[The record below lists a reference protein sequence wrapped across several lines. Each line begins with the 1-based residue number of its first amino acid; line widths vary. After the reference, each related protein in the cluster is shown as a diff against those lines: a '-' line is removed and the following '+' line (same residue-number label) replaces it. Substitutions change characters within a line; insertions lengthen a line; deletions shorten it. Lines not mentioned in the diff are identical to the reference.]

1 VKKER
6 VTPIKFCLLWHQHQP
21 DYRAGNRFLL
31 PWTWLHATKDYL
43 EMAQHFERHP
53 NMHGTINLV
62 PSLLK
67 QIEEYLAG
75 DTYDPVIALMTK
87 PAEHLTKE
95 DRETMIVN
103 FFMAHPDTLIF
114 RSKRYRELYD
124 TVFADGHEAP
134 FNGAWHSDRAARL
147 TERDYRDLAV
157 HYSLAWTGEI
167 ARRTE
172 PFATLIKKDQDYTEE
187 DKQTL
192 WNAQLANVRKIIPL
206 HRTLAEREQIELT
219 TTPFYHPILPLLID
233 TRSAR
238 DAMPAVSLPL
248 RTFAAPEEADRQIR
262 RGRSYFET
270 EVGITPRGL
279 WPSEGSVSEAALAL
293 IRKNHFHW
301 TATDEG
307 VLMNSLEFPSVN
319 GVSIRPEHGKFFPWK
334 FETPDGPISI
344 FFRDHRLSDNI
355 GFVYQSWNAEDAARD
370 FTNHLLQIRAV
381 LIELYGEKLLANAC
395 ISVIL
400 DGENCWEYYP
410 NNGFDFL
417 DKLYSSLTN
426 IPEIAPVTFSE
437 ALEAIGEEKLP
448 VLTKIVAGSWI
459 NANFRIWIGHP
470 EDNAAW
476 DSVASA
482 KSALER
488 SRKQAA
494 RLKGNARRAAFNA
507 IEKAEE
513 ELMIAEGSDWCWW
526 YGDDHYS
533 SQKATFDALFRLHL
547 RAMYAQLDLR
557 VPDDLLLPIPSRPN
571 LFTMYRRATGRNTEP
586 PTIAGKLLN
595 DSWSEIPNCAPVT
608 KSGSMHRSEDFRLQ
622 ELQVARVGREILLRM
637 IFEPQLPHDCAVH
650 ITFPEQKAKV
660 KLSRKESSLEVPNAP
675 QKTARMAFDETV
687 EVALPDTL
695 FTPQTI
701 PNGTNALRFVIEIVR
716 GGQAEH
722 RIPEEGTIECEIT
735 NAG

>member
-1 VKKER
+1 MKKKDR
-6 VTPIKFCLLWHQHQP
+6 ITPIKFCLLWHQHQP
-21 DYRAGNRFLL
+21 YYRAGSRFLL
-31 PWTWLHATKDYL
+31 PWAWLHATKDYL

-53 NMHGTINLV
+53 NMRGTINLV

-75 DTYDPVIALMTK
+75 DADDPVIALMTK

-95 DRETMIVN
+95 DRETMIGN

-124 TVFADGHEAP
+124 KVFADGHEQP
-134 FNGAWHSDRAARL
+134 DRAARL
-147 TERDYRDLAV
+147 NEGDYRDLAV

-172 PFATLIKKDQDYTEE
+172 PFVTLIQKDRDYTEE

-192 WNAQLANVRKIIPL
+192 WNAQRANVRKIIPL
-206 HRTLAEREQIELT
+206 HRALAEREQIELT

-248 RTFAAPEEADRQIR
+248 RTFAAPEEADRQLR
-262 RGRSYFET
+262 KSRTYFET
-270 EVGITPRGL
+270 EIGMKPRGL
-279 WPSEGSVSEAALAL
+279 WPSEGSVSAEALAL

-307 VLMNSLEFPSVN
+307 VLMNSLGTQPPFKGAWQTPAVN
-319 GVSIRPEHGKFFPWK
+319 GVSIKPEHSKFFPWK

-370 FTNHLLQIRAV
+370 FTNHLLHIRTV
-381 LIELYGEKLLANAC
+381 LLELYGEETLANAC

-417 DKLYSSLTN
+417 DKLYSSLTD

-437 ALEAIGEEKLP
+437 ALGSIGEEKLP
-448 VLTKIVAGSWI
+448 VLPKLIAGSWI

-476 DSVASA
+476 DAVAVA
-482 KSALER
+482 KVALER
-488 SRKQAA
+488 ARQRAA
-494 RLKGNARRAAFNA
+494 RLNGNARREAFEA

-526 YGDDHYS
+526 FGDDHYS
-533 SQKATFDALFRLHL
+533 PQKATFDALFRLHL

-557 VPDDLLLPIPSRPN
+557 VPDELLIPIPSRPD
-571 LFTMYRRATGRNTEP
+571 LSTLYQRATARSAEP
-586 PTIAGKLLN
+586 PTVAGKLLN
-595 DSWSEIPNCAPVT
+595 ESWSEIPNCAPVK

-622 ELQVARVGREILLRM
+622 ELQIAHVRKEILLRM
-637 IFEPQLPHDCAVH
+637 IFEP
-650 ITFPEQKAKV
+650 
-660 KLSRKESSLEVPNAP
+660 S
-675 QKTARMAFDETV
+675 
-687 EVALPDTL
+687 
-695 FTPQTI
+695 
-701 PNGTNALRFVIEIVR
+701 
-716 GGQAEH
+716 
-722 RIPEEGTIECEIT
+722 
-735 NAG
+735 